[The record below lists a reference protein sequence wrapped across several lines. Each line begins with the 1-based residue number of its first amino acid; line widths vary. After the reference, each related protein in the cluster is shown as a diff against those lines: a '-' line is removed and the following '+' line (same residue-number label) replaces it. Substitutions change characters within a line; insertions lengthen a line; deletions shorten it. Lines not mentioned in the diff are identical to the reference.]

1 MEETFFVGLRLMEGV
16 DTEKFAVTF
25 GKTVEEV
32 YGALPDKLID
42 EGLLIRND
50 RYLALT
56 SYGIDISNYVMAQFL
71 FD

>member
-1 MEETFFVGLRLMEGV
+1 M
-16 DTEKFAVTF
+16 
-25 GKTVEEV
+25 EEV